1 MRSNNPLD
9 YPLINPNYYEVRSDL
24 EEMIEGVKVMREV
37 MSKEEISKYH
47 SGEISPFRD
56 AKTNKEIEEAIYET
70 TYSGHHPCST
80 ARMGSE
86 NDSLAVLDGDLK
98 VRGFDNLRVCDA
110 SAFPTQITG
119 NLNATVIAMAE
130 KIAEK
135 ILA

>member
-1 MRSNNPLD
+1 
-9 YPLINPNYYEVRSDL
+9 VRSDI

-37 MSKEEISKYH
+37 MSKEEISRHH
-47 SGEISPFRD
+47 SGELSPFRD
-56 AKTNKEIEEAIYET
+56 AKTNKEIEEAIYKS

-80 ARMGSE
+80 ARMGPE
-86 NDSLAVLDGDLK
+86 NDSSAVLDSDLK

-130 KIAEK
+130 KAADE
-135 ILA
+135 ILTDSQLYSKH